1 MIAAPSLKRW
11 YLIHRWTSLVCTAF
25 LETLRAWCSD
35 HGIALSGHE
44 VLGHVGSWH
53 PTRAFSGWD
62 LRVNFGLDSFGLD
75 SYRGIT
81 GVDAQDC
88 VPQLSAKM
96 GDSVARSNG
105 RSGCIVEQYMGRG
118 SGTGESWAGHWGL
131 TLSELRAQAIRLFST
146 TLKVSGPKLPS
157 TAPGI

>member
-1 MIAAPSLKRW
+1 MQYPAASYQLTPP
-11 YLIHRWTSLVCTAF
+11 I
-25 LETLRAWCSD
+25 
-35 HGIALSGHE
+35 
-44 VLGHVGSWH
+44 GHVGSWH
-53 PTRAFSGWD
+53 PTKAFSTWD

-96 GDSVARSNG
+96 GDSVARANG

-118 SGTGESWAGHWGL
+118 SGSGTSWAGHWGL
-131 TLSELRAQAIRLFST
+131 TLEELRAQAIRLHLAGARQFLFHGFRFEVMRRNRNQI
-146 TLKVSGPKLPS
+146 TLVRVTPPKKPAKEEAAKV
-157 TAPGI
+157 A